1 MRPVTAFLGRNVR
14 TEGGNRSAR
23 KKIVR
28 KIQIR
33 LRGKNLGPNDKTA
46 LKRVRSPAETA
57 LLNFGRYRVTTIR
70 NNFNRP
76 RILIFRAKL
85 HTSEFV
91 STPSCATMKQTGG
104 CFREESPKPLT
115 IQRFQAVQCFPFQQK
130 RQKSRS
136 VFSGFQAGGPA
147 LQHGRLFQG
156 RKPEAAQ
163 LSGFKICNYLL
174 QQSAQKDRSF

>member
-57 LLNFGRYRVTTIR
+57 LLNFGRYRITTIR

-91 STPSCATMKQTGG
+91 STPSCATMKQTEGY
-104 CFREESPKPLT
+104 FREGSQKPL
-115 IQRFQAVQCFPFQQK
+115 Q
-130 RQKSRS
+130 
-136 VFSGFQAGGPA
+136 FSGFKMCNFF
-147 LQHGRLFQG
+147 LFNK
-156 RKPEAAQ
+156 RAEKAAH
-163 LSGFKICNYLL
+163 L
-174 QQSAQKDRSF
+174 